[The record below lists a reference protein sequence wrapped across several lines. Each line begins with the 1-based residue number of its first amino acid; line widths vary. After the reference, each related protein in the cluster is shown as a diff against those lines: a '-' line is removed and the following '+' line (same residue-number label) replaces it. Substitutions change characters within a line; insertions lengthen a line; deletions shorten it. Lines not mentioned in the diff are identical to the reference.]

1 MIKIKKII
9 KIKTKN
15 RCQTFKNSKNQII
28 IKDIPKELF
37 KLIKAQ
43 LVPKKNNPNKISLGK
58 VVLMRFRNPIQTKK
72 FKKE

>member
-15 RCQTFKNSKNQII
+15 SCQTLKNSKNQII

-43 LVPKKNNPNKISLGK
+43 LVLMKNNPYKISLGK
-58 VVLMRFRNPIQTKK
+58 VVLRRFRKPIQTKK

>member
-1 MIKIKKII
+1 MI
-9 KIKTKN
+9 IKTKN
-15 RCQTFKNSKNQII
+15 RCRTFKNSKNQII

-43 LVPKKNNPNKISLGK
+43 LVQKKNNPYKISLGR
-58 VVLMRFRNPIQTKK
+58 VVLRRFRNPIQTKK